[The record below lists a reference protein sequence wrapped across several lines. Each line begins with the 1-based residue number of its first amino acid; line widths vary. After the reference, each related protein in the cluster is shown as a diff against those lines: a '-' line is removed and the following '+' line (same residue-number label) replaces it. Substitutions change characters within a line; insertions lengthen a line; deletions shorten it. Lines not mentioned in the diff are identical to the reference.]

1 MKRLAVC
8 AYPGDETTL
17 FGNAILSGADDWSAI
32 LGSCDEVD
40 GATGVQAFEQWR
52 HACADLG
59 VQAVG
64 CLFLPGTTS
73 DYDVQLL
80 RDMIRPLA
88 VACDE
93 VFIPSVED
101 NLPLRRALSVAF
113 AQEYNCLRMESAFG
127 EYICTVDTA
136 GYERLVLVLNHH
148 YATRLRV
155 GRIDLHDL
163 RGTRHYRVI
172 SGDDLVRFEKDFLS
186 METSCADPCN
196 PWDIGV
202 SEYERTRHAL
212 ELDVLRRLS
221 WSSLI
226 EVGACT
232 GIFTEKLANAFPERN
247 IVAYE
252 PARQLHAEL
261 ARRIGDK
268 VEVVNGPIDSIS
280 GQPDL
285 LLISSVLYYLD
296 NFPSRILHIPRRWL
310 VLSHL
315 RTYHDA
321 KITPLLLSAGWMCV
335 SRDELPP
342 RIERF
347 RTIPVLKDGTE
358 VAVWERT

>member
-8 AYPGDETTL
+8 PYPGDETTL
-17 FGNAILSGADDWSAI
+17 FGNAILNGTDDWSAI
-32 LGSCDEVD
+32 LGCCDQVD
-40 GATGVQAFEQWR
+40 GATGGEALEQWR

-64 CLFLPGTTS
+64 CLFLSGTTN

-88 VACDE
+88 ASCDE
-93 VFIPSVED
+93 IFIPSVED

-113 AQEYNCLRMESAFG
+113 AQEYNCLRMESAIG
-127 EYICTVDTA
+127 EYICTIDMA
-136 GYERLVLVLNHH
+136 GYERLVLILNHR

-172 SGDDLVRFEKDFLS
+172 SGNDLVRFEKDFLS
-186 METSCADPCN
+186 METSCVDPCN

-202 SEYERTRHAL
+202 SEYEHTRHTL
-212 ELDVLRRLS
+212 ELDVLGRLP

-232 GIFTEKLANAFPERN
+232 GIFTERLANALPERN

-252 PARQLHAEL
+252 PAPQLYAEL

-268 VEVVNGPIDSIS
+268 VEVVNGTIDSIS
-280 GQPDL
+280 GRPDL
-285 LLISSVLYYLD
+285 LFISSVLYYLAD
-296 NFPSRILHIPRRWL
+296 FPSRILDIPTRWL

-321 KITPLLLSAGWMCV
+321 KITPLLLSAGWRCV